1 MTDKK
6 KAIIIGSGIAGLA
19 TSIRLAC
26 AGWQVTVF
34 EKNSYFGGKLSSFTQ
49 DGYVFDAG
57 PSLFT
62 QPHYIE
68 ELFALANVDIKKYF
82 TYIRSDVTC
91 NYFFADG
98 TFVSASADANQF
110 AQALSTT
117 FNEDKNNVL
126 QYLQR
131 SKQAFENIGTLF
143 TQYSLHKGSSYKQGR
158 LWGALKATKLPYIST
173 SLHSYNQ
180 RSFKHANTVQLFDRY
195 ATYNGSNPYKAPAML
210 SMIPHF
216 EMNVG
221 TYYPMG
227 GMISITNAL
236 VQLATEV
243 GVQLV
248 TDAPVT
254 NIVTQHNKA
263 IGAVVD
269 KQQHLADAVVSNMD
283 VYYSY
288 KQLLQDTPAAN
299 KVLQQQRSSS
309 AFIFYWG
316 VNKTIPNLHLHNI
329 FFSADY
335 AKEFT
340 QIFTDAQLPDA
351 PTIYVNIPAKMEQGL
366 APDGCENWF
375 VMVNAPAHTTQN
387 WQALQTTLRTYII
400 QVLEKQLQQPIAQH
414 IVTEA
419 VLTPLDIQT
428 RTSSYMGSLY
438 GSSSNS
444 KAAAFMRQQN
454 KSKQYSNLYFVGGSV
469 HPGGGIPLCL
479 GSAQIV
485 ADWMA
490 EDFAG

>member
-1 MTDKK
+1 MTQQR

-26 AGWQVTVF
+26 AGWQVAVY
-34 EKNSYFGGKLSSFTQ
+34 EKNNYYGGKLSSFTQ

-62 QPHYIE
+62 QPQYIE
-68 ELFALANVDIKKYF
+68 DLFALAKVDIKKYF

-91 NYFFADG
+91 NYFFADDSII
-98 TFVSASADANQF
+98 SASADAKQF
-110 AQALSTT
+110 AQTLHST
-117 FNEDKNNVL
+117 FGEDKNAVL
-126 QYLQR
+126 QYLQN
-131 SKQAFENIGTLF
+131 STQAFKHIGTLF
-143 TQYSLHKGSSYKQGR
+143 TQYSLHKANSYKNGR
-158 LWGALKATKLPYIST
+158 LWGALRATKLPYIST
-173 SLHSYNQ
+173 SLHNYNQ
-180 RSFKHANTVQLFDRY
+180 GFFKHANTIQLFDRY

-236 VQLATEV
+236 VQLAKDV
-243 GVQLV
+243 GVQLYTNCGV
-248 TDAPVT
+248 TT
-254 NIVTQHNKA
+254 IITKQNKA
-263 IGAVVD
+263 VGVVVNNETI
-269 KQQHLADAVVSNMD
+269 LADAVVSNMD

-288 KQLLQDTPAAN
+288 KQLLNNTTAAN

-316 VNKTIPNLHLHNI
+316 VNKIIPNLHLHNI
-329 FFSADY
+329 FFSDDY

-375 VMVNAPAHTTQN
+375 VMVNAPAHSTQD
-387 WQALQTTLRTYII
+387 WQGLQTQLRTYII
-400 QVLEKQLQQPIAQH
+400 SVLEKKLQEPIAGH

-454 KSKQYSNLYFVGGSV
+454 KSKQYGNLYFVGGSV

-479 GSAQIV
+479 GSAHIV
-485 ADWMA
+485 ADWMQ
-490 EDFAG
+490 EDFS